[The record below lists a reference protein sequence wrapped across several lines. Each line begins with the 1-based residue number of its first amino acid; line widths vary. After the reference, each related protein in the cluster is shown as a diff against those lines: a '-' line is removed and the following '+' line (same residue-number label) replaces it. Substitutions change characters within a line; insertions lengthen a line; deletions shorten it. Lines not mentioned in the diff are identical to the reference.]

1 MRKLSRSTLTLAV
14 AGLAGTLLL
23 GACQTSGPTRK
34 ENMLSAAGC
43 KMVVADTPDKLAS
56 LQKLPPNRFQPKT
69 INGQTMFLYADPVV
83 CRCLYVGSQ
92 TAFQTYQGMAFD
104 ERISTTNLLAAQMN
118 SDAVW
123 DYGVWGPIWW

>member
-34 ENMLSAAGC
+34 ENMLSAARF

-83 CRCLYVGSQ
+83 CRR
-92 TAFQTYQGMAFD
+92 FFD
-104 ERISTTNLLAAQMN
+104 VLNLLAPPA
-118 SDAVW
+118 ALLAPAIAWRVL
-123 DYGVWGPIWW
+123 GRRAPPGPGSPRPAAAAA